1 MIRIMIADD
10 EEYEREYLARFI
22 KEHYQGVLKLVFA
35 AKDGAELLLMAQE
48 LTPEIGCLGWMAS
61 RRQPSFVRSFRIR
74 SW

>member
-35 AKDGAELLLMAQE
+35 AKDGAELLH
-48 LTPEIGCLGWMAS
+48 
-61 RRQPSFVRSFRIR
+61 VRC
-74 SW
+74 